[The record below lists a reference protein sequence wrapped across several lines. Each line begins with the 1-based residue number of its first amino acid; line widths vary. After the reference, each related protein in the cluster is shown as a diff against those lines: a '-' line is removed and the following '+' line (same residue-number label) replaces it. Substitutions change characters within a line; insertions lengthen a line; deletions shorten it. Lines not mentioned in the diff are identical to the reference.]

1 MAIEICCLNQIENKL
16 DVIIEKLDEILTLFK
31 QSNNQS
37 IKYKSNLN
45 LNDLIT
51 DLKQNYSEQ
60 SDLNYNIQMNNS
72 NLDYNIQM
80 NNSNLN
86 NIEFDQYD
94 FNSNNNVEVKESFNK
109 DEEFTEEL
117 NYRSQ
122 TDIISDLKKMALQN
136 PKIEF
141 ENFKNCFKFKLN
153 TPYFKEYKLSNKI
166 KQNMDYVKDF
176 SYVIGIVYYRLFNY
190 FEFNNGI
197 TLLNKKEFQLQL
209 FTKSRLMFPCM
220 TFLDFIKNI
229 LNIEITSSNIYTFL
243 KLLYSTPGFKS
254 VYNQLN
260 DSMYSRR
267 RTFKHN
273 IQLSE
278 HEFIPINS
286 IALSRLQNG
295 GWIFYNSDFNN
306 KLNLI
311 LTGVGVKYLFN
322 QFMAIKYWEHFK
334 VTPKLLEQNLT
345 FNQYLN
351 DTLYEISVEDINPY
365 LTEFVKIDKIM
376 LSNNISFYMNNR

>member
-1 MAIEICCLNQIENKL
+1 MALETCCFNQIENKL
-16 DVIIEKLDEILTLFK
+16 DVIIQKLDEILILFK

-37 IKYKSNLN
+37 INYKSNLN
-45 LNDLIT
+45 LNNLIT
-51 DLKQNYSEQ
+51 DLKQN
-60 SDLNYNIQMNNS
+60 NS
-72 NLDYNIQM
+72 QQTDLDYNIQM

-141 ENFKNCFKFKLN
+141 ENFKNCFSFKLN
-153 TPYFKEYKLSNKI
+153 TPHFKEYKLSNKI
-166 KQNMDYVKDF
+166 KQNIDYVKDF
-176 SYVIGIVYYRLFNY
+176 SHVIGIVYYRLFNY

-197 TLLNKKEFQLQL
+197 SLLNKKEFQLQL

-267 RTFKHN
+267 RTFKYN

>member
-1 MAIEICCLNQIENKL
+1 
-16 DVIIEKLDEILTLFK
+16 
-31 QSNNQS
+31 
-37 IKYKSNLN
+37 
-45 LNDLIT
+45 
-51 DLKQNYSEQ
+51 
-60 SDLNYNIQMNNS
+60 
-72 NLDYNIQM
+72 
-80 NNSNLN
+80 
-86 NIEFDQYD
+86 
-94 FNSNNNVEVKESFNK
+94 
-109 DEEFTEEL
+109 
-117 NYRSQ
+117 
-122 TDIISDLKKMALQN
+122 
-136 PKIEF
+136 
-141 ENFKNCFKFKLN
+141 
-153 TPYFKEYKLSNKI
+153 
-166 KQNMDYVKDF
+166 
-176 SYVIGIVYYRLFNY
+176 
-190 FEFNNGI
+190 
-197 TLLNKKEFQLQL
+197 
-209 FTKSRLMFPCM
+209 M

-278 HEFIPINS
+278 QEFIPINS

-334 VTPKLLEQNLT
+334 TITKHIYYVRN
-345 FNQYLN
+345 
-351 DTLYEISVEDINPY
+351 ISVVEPTAMYVLD
-365 LTEFVKIDKIM
+365 TIDKTKSEFTIITCTNGGYQRLVINSYELTKEELKQLKEEDKKKK
-376 LSNNISFYMNNR
+376 LSFIDQHIVSIENSIKALDDLYFYNFIEEKNRVIKDGSFSTSSYVRYLIKCKTLADNF

>member
-16 DVIIEKLDEILTLFK
+16 DVIIQKLDEILILFK

-60 SDLNYNIQMNNS
+60 SD
-72 NLDYNIQM
+72 LDYNIQM

-141 ENFKNCFKFKLN
+141 ENFKNCFNFKLN

>member
-1 MAIEICCLNQIENKL
+1 MSL
-16 DVIIEKLDEILTLFK
+16 
-31 QSNNQS
+31 
-37 IKYKSNLN
+37 
-45 LNDLIT
+45 
-51 DLKQNYSEQ
+51 
-60 SDLNYNIQMNNS
+60 
-72 NLDYNIQM
+72 
-80 NNSNLN
+80 
-86 NIEFDQYD
+86 
-94 FNSNNNVEVKESFNK
+94 
-109 DEEFTEEL
+109 
-117 NYRSQ
+117 
-122 TDIISDLKKMALQN
+122 
-136 PKIEF
+136 
-141 ENFKNCFKFKLN
+141 
-153 TPYFKEYKLSNKI
+153 
-166 KQNMDYVKDF
+166 
-176 SYVIGIVYYRLFNY
+176 
-190 FEFNNGI
+190 
-197 TLLNKKEFQLQL
+197 
-209 FTKSRLMFPCM
+209 
-220 TFLDFIKNI
+220 
-229 LNIEITSSNIYTFL
+229 YTFL

-267 RTFKHN
+267 RTFKYN

>member
-1 MAIEICCLNQIENKL
+1 MGFLNLLKKKWKNSLNIEEKKMAIEICCLNQIENKL
-16 DVIIEKLDEILTLFK
+16 DVIIQKLDEILILFK

-60 SDLNYNIQMNNS
+60 SD
-72 NLDYNIQM
+72 LDYNIQM

-122 TDIISDLKKMALQN
+122 TDIVSDLKKMALQN

-141 ENFKNCFKFKLN
+141 ENFKNCFNFKLN

-176 SYVIGIVYYRLFNY
+176 SYVIGI
-190 FEFNNGI
+190 I
-197 TLLNKKEFQLQL
+197 
-209 FTKSRLMFPCM
+209 
-220 TFLDFIKNI
+220 
-229 LNIEITSSNIYTFL
+229 
-243 KLLYSTPGFKS
+243 
-254 VYNQLN
+254 
-260 DSMYSRR
+260 
-267 RTFKHN
+267 
-273 IQLSE
+273 
-278 HEFIPINS
+278 
-286 IALSRLQNG
+286 
-295 GWIFYNSDFNN
+295 
-306 KLNLI
+306 LNLI
-311 LTGVGVKYLFN
+311 MV
-322 QFMAIKYWEHFK
+322 
-334 VTPKLLEQNLT
+334 LL
-345 FNQYLN
+345 Y
-351 DTLYEISVEDINPY
+351 
-365 LTEFVKIDKIM
+365 
-376 LSNNISFYMNNR
+376 